1 MTASTLLSL
10 NFNDQS
16 IVDNTGQW
24 EVTNSG
30 SETLG
35 FALVGGS
42 ANYSLVVEQSGYKSP
57 AVLSIVDTADYAN
70 EYTID
75 FDMYVPLSSVAYSW
89 VLGFKNA
96 AAADATI
103 LIYLTNG
110 ELVSG
115 SIYKYNVCFQ
125 RQTNSIYN
133 WSTYAQTSDK
143 PVRSGEWTKVRIKV
157 LKNTDTGYYEFEIY
171 ANGVLKASDTTT
183 YLISTTLENQLTIG
197 GPDGTA
203 YLLCDASPVTPAQNP
218 SSVGCAIDNLIITR
232 GEAPLRPSVVS
243 LAGLQ
248 QNNANLLSYV
258 HSKLATVATSGSYND
273 LSDRPVIPPG
283 VEFASEQEVTDT
295 ILSEMN
301 YLL

>member
-24 EVTNSG
+24 EVLNDG
-30 SETLG
+30 SDVLG

-42 ANYSLVVEQSGYKSP
+42 ANYSLVVDHYDYKSP
-57 AVLSIVDTADYAN
+57 AVLGIIDSTDSAN

-75 FDMYVPLSSVAYSW
+75 FDMYVPLSASPLMCM
-89 VLGFKNA
+89 LGFKNA
-96 AAADATI
+96 SAADTTI
-103 LIYLTNG
+103 FIYITNG
-110 ELVSG
+110 EQVSG
-115 SIYKYNVCFQ
+115 SIYKYNVCFE
-125 RQTNSIYN
+125 RQTNYIYS
-133 WSTYAQTSDK
+133 WSTYAKTSDK
-143 PVRSGEWTKVRIKV
+143 PVRSGEWTKIRIKA

-171 ANGVLKASDTTT
+171 VNGVLKASDTTT
-183 YLISTTLENQLTIG
+183 YPITTTLENQLTIG
-197 GPDGTA
+197 GPNGTA
-203 YLLCDASPVTPAQNP
+203 YLLCDDNPVTPAQEP

-258 HSKLATVATSGSYND
+258 HSKLATVATTGSYDD
-273 LSDRPVIPPG
+273 LTDKPVIPTG
-283 VEFASEQEVTDT
+283 IEFATDAQIDSLT
-295 ILSEMN
+295 AQWSI
-301 YLL
+301 

>member
-24 EVTNSG
+24 EVLNDG
-30 SETLG
+30 SDVLK

-42 ANYSLVVEQSGYKSP
+42 ANYSLVVDHFAYESP
-57 AVLSIVDTADYAN
+57 AVLGIINPTDYAT

-75 FDMYVPLSSVAYSW
+75 FDMYVPLVSDTRDW

-96 AAADATI
+96 ATTDATI
-103 LIYLTNG
+103 IIYLENG
-110 ELVSG
+110 EQVSG

-125 RQTNSIYN
+125 RRTNYIYN
-133 WSTYAQTSDK
+133 WSTYAITSDK
-143 PVRSGEWTKVRIKV
+143 PVRSGEWTKVRIKA

-171 ANGVLKASDTTT
+171 VNGVLKASNTTT
-183 YLISTTLENQLTIG
+183 YPITTTLENQLTLG
-197 GPDGTA
+197 GPSGTA
-203 YLLCDASPVTPAQNP
+203 YLLCEANSVMPAECP
-218 SSVGCAIDNLIITR
+218 SSTGCALDNLIITR

-258 HSKLATVATSGSYND
+258 HSKLATVATTGSYDD
-273 LSDRPVIPPG
+273 LTDKPVIPTG
-283 VEFASEQEVTDT
+283 IEFATDAQIDALT
-295 ILSEMN
+295 AQWSI
-301 YLL
+301 

>member
-24 EVTNSG
+24 EVLNDG
-30 SETLG
+30 SDVLG

-42 ANYSLVVEQSGYKSP
+42 ANYSLVVDHYDSKSP
-57 AVLSIVDTADYAN
+57 AVLGIIDTADYAN

-75 FDMYVPLSSVAYSW
+75 FDMYIPLSASPLMCM
-89 VLGFKNA
+89 LGFKNA
-96 AAADATI
+96 SAADTTI
-103 LIYLTNG
+103 FIFSTDG
-110 ELVSG
+110 EQVSG
-115 SIYKYNVCFQ
+115 SIYKYNVAFQ
-125 RQTNSIYN
+125 RHTNYIPSWDSYV
-133 WSTYAQTSDK
+133 YTSDK
-143 PVRSGEWTKVRIKV
+143 PVRSGEWTKIRITA
-157 LKNTDTGYYEFEIY
+157 LKNADTGYYEFEIY
-171 ANGVLKASDTTT
+171 VNGVLKGSKTNKYPIT
-183 YLISTTLENQLTIG
+183 TTLENQLTIG
-197 GPDGTA
+197 GPNGTA
-203 YLLCDASPVTPAQNP
+203 YLLCDDNPVRPAQEP

-258 HSKLATVATSGSYND
+258 HSKLATVATTGSYDD
-273 LSDRPVIPPG
+273 LTDKPVIPPG

-295 ILSEMN
+295 VLSEMN

>member
-10 NFNDQS
+10 NFNEQS

-42 ANYSLVVEQSGYKSP
+42 SNYSLVVEHSVFKSP

-75 FDMYVPLSSVAYSW
+75 FDMYIPLSASTLAC

-103 LIYLTNG
+103 LIYITDG

-125 RQTNSIYN
+125 RQTNNILG
-133 WSTYAQTSDK
+133 WTTYTQTSDK
-143 PVRSGEWTKVRIKV
+143 PVRSGEWARVRIMA
-157 LKNTDTGYYEFEIY
+157 LKNTDTGYYEFAIY
-171 ANGVLKASDTTT
+171 VNGVLKASDTTT
-183 YLISTTLENQLTIG
+183 YSISTTLENQLTIG
-197 GPDGTA
+197 GPSGTA
-203 YLLCDASPVTPAQNP
+203 YLLCRQDPVNPAEAP

-243 LAGLQ
+243 LTGLQ

-258 HSKLATVATSGSYND
+258 HSKLATVATTGSYDD
-273 LSDRPVIPPG
+273 LTDKPVIPPG

-295 ILSEMN
+295 VLSEMN

>member
-24 EVTNSG
+24 EVLNDG
-30 SETLG
+30 SDVLG

-42 ANYSLVVEQSGYKSP
+42 ANYSLVVDHFAYKSP
-57 AVLSIVDTADYAN
+57 AVLGIINPTDYAT

-75 FDMYVPLSSVAYSW
+75 FDMYVPRSFGACGL

-96 AAADATI
+96 SATDATI
-103 LIYLTNG
+103 LIYLENG
-110 ELVSG
+110 EQVSG

-125 RQTNSIYN
+125 RRTNTYGR
-133 WSTYAQTSDK
+133 STYTQTSDK
-143 PVRSGEWTKVRIKV
+143 PVRSGEWTKIRITA
-157 LKNTDTGYYEFEIY
+157 LKNTGTGYYEFKIY
-171 ANGVLKASDTTT
+171 VNGVLKASDTTT
-183 YLISTTLENQLTIG
+183 YPISTTLESLLTIG

-203 YLLCDASPVTPAQNP
+203 YLLCDANSVMPAQCP
-218 SSVGCAIDNLIITR
+218 SDTGCALDNLIITR
-232 GEAPLRPSVVS
+232 GEAPLRPSGVS

-258 HSKLATVATSGSYND
+258 HSKLATVATTGSYDD
-273 LSDRPVIPPG
+273 LTDKPEAASIT
-283 VEFASEQEVTDT
+283 FASDAQIDALTSEWS
-295 ILSEMN
+295 LS
-301 YLL
+301 

>member
-24 EVTNSG
+24 EVLNDG
-30 SETLG
+30 SDVLK

-42 ANYSLVVEQSGYKSP
+42 TNYSLVVDHFEYKSP
-57 AVLSIVDTADYAN
+57 AVLGIINPTDYAN

-75 FDMYVPLSSVAYSW
+75 FDMYVPLSSGAYSW

-96 AAADATI
+96 TATDTTI
-103 LIYLTNG
+103 LIYLENG
-110 ELVSG
+110 EQVSG
-115 SIYKYNVCFQ
+115 STYKYNVCFQ
-125 RQTNSIYN
+125 RRTNSIYG

-143 PVRSGEWTKVRIKV
+143 PVRSGEWTKIRIKA

-171 ANGVLKASDTTT
+171 VNGVLKASDTTT
-183 YLISTTLENQLTIG
+183 YPISTTLENQLTIG

-203 YLLCDASPVTPAQNP
+203 YLLCDANSVMPAQCP
-218 SSVGCAIDNLIITR
+218 SGTGCALDNLIITR
-232 GEAPLRPSVVS
+232 GEAPLRPSAVS

-258 HSKLATVATSGSYND
+258 HSKLATVATTGSYDD
-273 LSDRPVIPPG
+273 LTDKPVIPPG

-295 ILSEMN
+295 VLSEMN

>member
-24 EVTNSG
+24 EVLNDG
-30 SETLG
+30 SDVLG

-42 ANYSLVVEQSGYKSP
+42 TNYSLVVDHFAYESP
-57 AVLSIVDTADYAN
+57 TVLGIINPTDYAT

-75 FDMYVPLSSVAYSW
+75 LDMYVPLVSDTRDW
-89 VLGFKNA
+89 RLGFKNA
-96 AAADATI
+96 AATDTTI
-103 LIYLTNG
+103 FIYLDNG
-110 ELVSG
+110 EQVSG

-125 RQTNSIYN
+125 RQTNHMYS
-133 WSTYAQTSDK
+133 WSTYARTSDK
-143 PVRSGEWTKVRIKV
+143 PVRSGEWTKIRITA

-171 ANGVLKASDTTT
+171 VNGVLKASDTTT
-183 YLISTTLENQLTIG
+183 YPITTTLENQLTIG

-203 YLLCDASPVTPAQNP
+203 YLLCDTNPVTPARCP
-218 SSVGCAIDNLIITR
+218 SGTGCAIDNLIITR

-258 HSKLATVATSGSYND
+258 HSKLATVATTGSYDD
-273 LSDRPVIPPG
+273 LTDKPVIPPSA
-283 VEFASEQEVTDT
+283 EFASEAEVTDT
-295 ILSEMN
+295 VLSEMD